1 MRTAVVNGKL
11 ITPHRILEGAS
22 LVIEDGKI
30 TGIVREARPG
40 ADRYLDAEG
49 NYVSPGFMDLHTHG
63 GGGHD
68 FMDGTPE
75 AIM

>member
-40 ADRYLDAEG
+40 ADRYLDAE
-49 NYVSPGFMDLHTHG
+49 
-63 GGGHD
+63 
-68 FMDGTPE
+68 
-75 AIM
+75 